1 MNRVIVSCATAIA
14 MGWSCG
20 LLAQQADADDV
31 ESIDAIL
38 AAVYAVISGDAGEAR
53 DWNRFLSLFSE
64 GATLSAVVQG
74 DSGKFE
80 RLIMTPESYIE
91 QSGSNL
97 ERDGFHEVEFHRIT
111 EEFGQIA
118 HAFSSYE
125 SRRTQRDSS
134 LFARGINSFQLMHDG
149 ERWWIVSIYW
159 QSEGPDNMIPA
170 KYGGS

>member
-1 MNRVIVSCATAIA
+1 MKRVIISCTLAMA

-31 ESIDAIL
+31 DTIDAIL
-38 AAVYAVISGDAGEAR
+38 AAVYAVISGDAGEVR

-64 GATLSAVVQG
+64 GATLSMVVQG

-91 QSGSNL
+91 RSGSSL
-97 ERDGFHEVEFHRIT
+97 ERNGFHEVEFHRIT
-111 EEFGQIA
+111 EQFGQIA

-125 SRRTQRDSS
+125 SRRTQSDREP
-134 LFARGINSFQLMHDG
+134 FARGINSFQLMHDG
-149 ERWWIVSIYW
+149 ERWWVVSIYW
-159 QSEGPDNMIPA
+159 QSEAPDNMIPA